1 MQEGPWGSVTPGA
14 RNCPGGPVAKAVLP
28 LGKLRSP
35 SKEKS
40 EEAPAEGQAGVYSM
54 GSWATGPVLPG
65 RSQGS

>member
-1 MQEGPWGSVTPGA
+1 M
-14 RNCPGGPVAKAVLP
+14 AKAVLP